1 MKKTTGGDM
10 KTTAIAVML
19 VALAAAGCHKKD
31 DGMGPAQSAGKAM
44 DDAGEKV
51 AAKLHQPI
59 DKANEA
65 AQALAQSADQ
75 ARDQIKDATADA
87 RQGLDK
93 ATEEVGKKVERAG
106 EKIQDAAK

>member
-1 MKKTTGGDM
+1 MKKT
-10 KTTAIAVML
+10 ILAVML
-19 VALAAAGCHKKD
+19 LALAAAGCSKKD
-31 DGMGPAQSAGKAM
+31 DGMGPAQSAGKAV
-44 DDAGEKV
+44 DDAGAKV
-51 AAKLHQPI
+51 ATELHKPI

-75 ARDQIKDATADA
+75 ARDQIKDATEDA

-93 ATEEVGKKVERAG
+93 ATDDVGKKVERAG

>member
-1 MKKTTGGDM
+1 MKQ
-10 KTTAIAVML
+10 TAIVVMVL
-19 VALAAAGCHKKD
+19 ALAAVGCHKKD
-31 DGMGPAQSAGKAM
+31 DGMGPAQSAGKAV
-44 DDAGEKV
+44 DDVGEKV

-65 AQALAQSADQ
+65 TQALTQSADK
-75 ARDQIKDATADA
+75 ARDQIKDATDDA

>member
-1 MKKTTGGDM
+1 MKQ
-10 KTTAIAVML
+10 TAIVMMVL
-19 VALAAAGCHKKD
+19 ALAAVGCHKKD
-31 DGMGPAQSAGKAM
+31 DGMGPAQSAGKAV

-65 AQALAQSADQ
+65 AQALAQSADK
-75 ARDQIKDATADA
+75 ARDQIKDATDDA

-93 ATEEVGKKVERAG
+93 ATEEVGKKVEKAG
-106 EKIQDAAK
+106 EKIQGAAK